1 MENVLALIVVD
12 VEKNSL
18 VHNVKYEQITLL
30 NFIID
35 LKIVIIEKNQR
46 KNLYKISSLVVF
58 IIIIII
64 ISTKNFTN
72 KNSITILLFSSV
84 SNICLDK
91 LYSQW

>member
-64 ISTKNFTN
+64 STKNFTI